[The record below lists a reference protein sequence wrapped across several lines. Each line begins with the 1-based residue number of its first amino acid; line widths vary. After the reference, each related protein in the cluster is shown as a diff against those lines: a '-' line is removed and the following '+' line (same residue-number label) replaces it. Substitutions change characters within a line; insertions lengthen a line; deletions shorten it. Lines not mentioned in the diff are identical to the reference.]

1 MLGLSHLCG
10 LVLHILYYGCDPVV
24 SQKIHKTEEI
34 LPLFISEYG
43 RNIHG
48 LAGLFLA
55 GLISASLSTISAK
68 LNSGA
73 GVVYHDFI
81 LRVYG
86 GSLSDSTVTLILKIS
101 VIIIGAICILLG
113 FLIDRM
119 GELIQV

>member
-1 MLGLSHLCG
+1 M
-10 LVLHILYYGCDPVV
+10 
-24 SQKIHKTEEI
+24 
-34 LPLFISEYG
+34 SEYG

-73 GVVYHDFI
+73 AIVYYDFI
-81 LRVYG
+81 LRIYG
-86 GSLSDSTVTLILKIS
+86 GSLSDSTVTLILKIF